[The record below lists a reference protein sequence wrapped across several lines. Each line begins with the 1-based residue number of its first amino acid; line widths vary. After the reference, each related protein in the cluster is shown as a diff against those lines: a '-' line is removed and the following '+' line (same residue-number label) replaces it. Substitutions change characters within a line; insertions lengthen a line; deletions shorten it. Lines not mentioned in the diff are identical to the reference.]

1 MRYDDL
7 DSDEKFLINNYRELR
22 KYTAEERE
30 IIRNYRQLSK
40 SQKKAVL
47 ASKWSFQEWIKES
60 VRWVWDRIVEYAM
73 QEALTAL
80 FNYLKQQFFGS

>member
-1 MRYDDL
+1 MGQM
-7 DSDEKFLINNYRELR
+7 DEL
-22 KYTAEERE
+22 TAEEE
-30 IIRNYRQLSK
+30 AIIRTYRQLSK

-60 VRWVWDRIVEYAM
+60 VRWVWDRMVEYAM

-80 FNYLKQQFFGS
+80 FNYLKQQFFGY